1 MFSGS
6 VVHVS
11 YEQYICCT
19 FYLVE
24 AKTNSCKTNF
34 FVFLLG
40 MCYLEEEE
48 VFRGSR

>member
-24 AKTNSCKTNF
+24 AKTNSRKINF
-34 FVFLLG
+34 FFLIG
-40 MCYLEEEE
+40 MCYLEEEEE